1 MEPVIQHWL
10 VPVARAASLD
20 GASDLDVPSGTDAS
34 AAWDVVALGTGL
46 TDEQLA
52 GTVARH
58 YRLGVADL
66 RRVDPH
72 AHRLLPGRVARKL
85 GVLPLQYSDRQL
97 WVATS
102 DPVSLEAEKQIT
114 QVSSRSVQFE
124 VAPPRAL
131 ERAIDA
137 TYGEEEI
144 HEIPPLE
151 VAARGG
157 PRVLVVDDDP
167 DTRLLLRSFMED
179 AGFRIREA
187 ENGKEA
193 LSMLED
199 REDPIT
205 LVTLDLDMP
214 GMSGLEVLRRIRAR
228 VATASTPV
236 VVATGLDD
244 PEVELELFEAGADD
258 FVVKPVDPPR
268 FLLRVQA
275 VLRRQGP
282 GLLELLK

>member
-10 VPVARAASLD
+10 VSVARAAGLD
-20 GASDLDVPSGTDAS
+20 GAADLDVPSDTEVMG
-34 AAWDVVALGTGL
+34 AWDVVALGTG
-46 TDEQLA
+46 TSQEELA
-52 GTVARH
+52 GTAARH

-66 RRVDPH
+66 ARVDPH
-72 AHRLLPGRVARKL
+72 AHKLLPGRVARKL

-102 DPVSLEAEKQIT
+102 DPVSLEAEKQIA

-124 VAPPRAL
+124 VAPPRPL
-131 ERAIDA
+131 HEAIES
-137 TYGEEEI
+137 TYGDEEI

-179 AGFRIREA
+179 AGFRIKEA
-187 ENGKEA
+187 EDGNAA
-193 LSMLED
+193 LAALDD
-199 REDPIT
+199 REDPFT

-214 GMSGLEVLRRIRAR
+214 GMSGLEVLEKIRSR
-228 VATASTPV
+228 VATASVPV

-258 FVVKPVDPPR
+258 FIVKPVDPPR

-282 GLLELLK
+282 GLLELLR

>member
-10 VPVARAASLD
+10 VSVVRAASLE
-20 GASDLDVPSGTDAS
+20 GAADLDVPSDTEAA
-34 AAWDVVALGTGL
+34 AAWDVVALGTG
-46 TDEQLA
+46 TTESQLA
-52 GTVARH
+52 GIVARH
-58 YRLGVADL
+58 YRLGVAEL
-66 RRVDPH
+66 GGTDPH
-72 AHRLLPGRVARKL
+72 AHKLLSGRVARKL

-124 VAPPRAL
+124 VAPPRPL
-131 ERAIDA
+131 RRAIEA

-157 PRVLVVDDDP
+157 PRVLVVDDDE
-167 DTRLLLRSFMED
+167 DTRLLLHSFLED
-179 AGFRIREA
+179 AGFRVREA
-187 ENGKEA
+187 ADGKEA
-193 LSMLED
+193 LRLLEE
-199 REDPIT
+199 REDPFT
-205 LVTLDLDMP
+205 LITLDLDMP
-214 GMSGLEVLRRIRAR
+214 GLSGLEVLRKIRSR
-228 VATASTPV
+228 VATASIPV

-282 GLLELLK
+282 GLLDLLK